1 MCNTCYMN
9 FVENPLRRGSKRAKV
24 TNEEEETSKL
34 ELADAI
40 MVMAK
45 ILYER
50 ECVKNEGPIYT
61 FDEMRTLLEAS
72 EPDLKD
78 FFTQL
83 YSAARPFER
92 NKQTIDRMEKIMVF
106 IVTYLLH

>member
-1 MCNTCYMN
+1 M
-9 FVENPLRRGSKRAKV
+9 
-24 TNEEEETSKL
+24 
-34 ELADAI
+34 
-40 MVMAK
+40 
-45 ILYER
+45 
-50 ECVKNEGPIYT
+50 KNEGPIYT

-92 NKQTIDRMEKIMVF
+92 NKQTMDRMEKIMVF
-106 IVTYLLH
+106 IVTYLLN